1 MTKILLTMKKILFAS
16 LLLLITSNYA
26 QQQEPLSTIDIEN
39 QHKWVDSILSRLTID
54 QKIGQLFM
62 IQAYSNKDKKHTDY
76 IKKMIKKYQIGGLI
90 FMQGTPKKQVQLTN
104 SYQSTSK
111 IPLLIG
117 FDGEWGLDMR
127 LKNAFRYPWN
137 MTLGAVQNNK
147 LIEQYGEQLGKHCK
161 RVGIHINFAPV
172 VDINTNPKN
181 PIIGNRSFGE
191 NKYNVTDK
199 AIAFT
204 KGMQSTGVLANAK
217 HFPGHGDTSTDSHK
231 TLPFL
236 DFSLERLDSIEL
248 FPYKKLFKTDL
259 ASVMIAHLN
268 VPALESKK
276 GVPTSISYNVVTK
289 LLKEKMKFKGLIFTD
304 ALNMKGAANYAK
316 PGDIDLAAFMAG
328 NDMLLIPKNVKAAV
342 KKLKNALKNNL
353 FTEERLNES
362 VKKILSAKYWA
373 GLTNFIPLKETNIQ
387 EDIITSKDKLLFRS
401 LMKEAITL
409 VKNDN
414 ETLPIKELS
423 DKKIAYVKIGDSD
436 NFDFTNTL
444 KKYTSITII
453 SGNNI
458 TELQQKLKNFDTVII
473 GYHKSNTTPWKS
485 FKMSEEELSWLQE
498 ISKNKQVI
506 LDVFASPYTLLDID
520 NFKHINAVLVSYQNS
535 KVAQEISAQMIFGA
549 IETKGK
555 LPVSIKNIFP
565 EGTGLSTTNLQRLSY
580 TIPEEVDMSSKA
592 LQKIDSM
599 TKMVVDSL
607 MAPGGQVLVARY
619 GKVVYHKS
627 FGYHTYDKKQQ
638 VKLTDLYDLASI
650 TKITGGLPMIMKS
663 EELDLFNLD
672 DSLGDFLPYLKGS
685 NKDTITLKEA
695 LSHVGKIKPWIPYYL
710 ETIDSITKQ
719 PFSKYYSNTKNE
731 NFSIKVA
738 ENLYLL
744 NSYTDSIYTKIAEA
758 PQRINSGYKYSGL
771 LFYLFKKY
779 LKETYHQEMDVLNSE
794 NFYKPLGAETLTY
807 NPLDKFSKNRI
818 VPTEVDDYYRH
829 QTLQGYVHDMG
840 AAMMNGVSGN
850 AGLFSNSNDLAKMM
864 QMYLQKGFYGGKRY
878 FEAKT
883 LDKFNHRYYAK
894 DSVRRGLGFDK
905 PQINPEEKAA
915 GSLASNN
922 SFGHSGFTGTYAW
935 VDPDNGLLYIFLSNR
950 VYPTMSNNKLGEKD
964 IRTIIHNLIYE
975 AIIE

>member
-1 MTKILLTMKKILFAS
+1 MKKILFVS
-16 LLLLITSNYA
+16 FLLFLTISYA

-39 QHKWVDSILSRLTID
+39 QNKWVDSIMNRLNID

-62 IQAYSNKDKKHTDY
+62 IQAYSNKDKKHTAY
-76 IKKMIKKYQIGGLI
+76 IKKMIKKYHIGGLI
-90 FMQGTPKKQVQLTN
+90 FMQGTPKKQVNLTN
-104 SYQSTSK
+104 IYQSKSK

-127 LKNAFRYPWN
+127 LKNSFRYPWN

-147 LIEQYGEQLGKHCK
+147 LIEQFGEQLGKHCK

-191 NKYNVTDK
+191 NKYNVTEK

-204 KGMQSTGVLANAK
+204 KGMQHIGVLANAK

-268 VPALESKK
+268 VPSLESKK
-276 GVPTSISYNVVTK
+276 GVPTSISYKVVTE
-289 LLKEKMKFKGLIFTD
+289 LLKGKMGFKGLIFTD

-316 PGDIDLAAFMAG
+316 PGDIDLAAFIAG
-328 NDMLLIPKNVKAAV
+328 NDMLLIPEDVKAAV
-342 KKLKNALKNNL
+342 KKLKKALKNNE

-362 VKKILSAKYWA
+362 VSKILKAKYWV
-373 GLTNFIPLKETNIQ
+373 GLNNFIPLKETNIQ
-387 EDIITSKDKLLFRS
+387 DDIITSKDKLLFRS
-401 LMKEAITL
+401 LIKEAITL

-414 ETLPIKELS
+414 ETLPIKDLA
-423 DKKIAYVKIGDSD
+423 KAKIAYVKLGDSD
-436 NFDFTNTL
+436 NFNFTNTL
-444 KKYTSITII
+444 KKYTNVTLI
-453 SGNNI
+453 SSDNI
-458 TELQQKLKNFDTVII
+458 AELLQKLENYNTVII
-473 GYHKSNTTPWKS
+473 GYHKSNATPWKS
-485 FKMSEEELSWLQE
+485 FKMNLEELTWLQE
-498 ISKNKQVI
+498 ISKKNKVI

-520 NFKHINAVLVSYQNS
+520 NFKHIDAVLLSYQNS
-535 KVAQEISAQMIFGA
+535 KVSQEISAQMIFGA
-549 IETKGK
+549 IETKGE

-565 EGTGLSTTNLQRLSY
+565 EGTGLTTSNLMRLSY
-580 TIPEEVDMSSKA
+580 TIPEEVDMSTKL
-592 LQKIDSM
+592 LQKIDSV
-599 TKMVVDSL
+599 TTMVVDSL

-627 FGYHTYDKKQQ
+627 FGYHTYDKNQK
-638 VKLTDLYDLASI
+638 VKLTDLYDLASV
-650 TKITGGLPMIMKS
+650 TKILGGLPMIMKS
-663 EELDLFNLD
+663 EELDLFDLD
-672 DSLGDFLPYLKGS
+672 NSLGELLPYLKGS
-685 NKDTITLKEA
+685 NKDTITVKEA

-710 ETIDSITKQ
+710 ETIDTITKQ
-719 PFSKYYSNTKNE
+719 PFKRYYSKTKN
-731 NFSIKVA
+731 NDFSIKVT

-758 PQRINSGYKYSGL
+758 PQRVDNGYKYSGL

-779 LKETYHQEMDVLNSE
+779 IKNTYNKEMDYLNNK

-807 NPLDKFSKNRI
+807 NPLDKFSKSRI
-818 VPTEVDDYYRH
+818 APTEVDDYFRH
-829 QTLQGYVHDMG
+829 QTLQGDVHDMG
-840 AAMMNGVSGN
+840 AAMMNGISGN
-850 AGLFSNSNDLAKMM
+850 AGLFSNSNDVAKMM
-864 QMYLQKGFYGGKRY
+864 QMYLQKGFYGGKKY
-878 FEAKT
+878 LEAKT

-894 DSVRRGLGFDK
+894 DSIRRGLGFDK

-922 SFGHSGFTGTYAW
+922 SFGHSGFTGTYTW
-935 VDPDNGLLYIFLSNR
+935 VDPDNGLLYVFLSNR

-964 IRTIIHNLIYE
+964 IRIIIHNLIYE
-975 AIIE
+975 AIIK